1 MKSTV
6 TTFVFFLLAATSS
19 ATFAREPVAEPQIVR
34 TEATA
39 GRSSVGHRGSVPPKP
54 TPTPPTRPTSSVDTR
69 KQKRC
74 RHYHKTVVIACRKP
88 TSR

>member
-6 TTFVFFLLAATSS
+6 TTFVLFLLAATSS
-19 ATFAREPVAEPQIVR
+19 ATFAREPVAGPQIVR

-39 GRSSVGHRGSVPPKP
+39 ERSSAAAETAS
-54 TPTPPTRPTSSVDTR
+54 TPSTRPSSSADTR

-74 RHYHKTVVIACRKP
+74 RNHHKTLGIACRRP
-88 TSR
+88 ASQ

>member
-6 TTFVFFLLAATSS
+6 TTFVFLLLAATSS
-19 ATFAREPVAEPQIVR
+19 ATFAREPVAEPQRAR

-39 GRSSVGHRGSVPPKP
+39 ERSSAAPETAS
-54 TPTPPTRPTSSVDTR
+54 TPSTRPSSSVDTR

>member
-1 MKSTV
+1 MKSTI

-19 ATFAREPVAEPQIVR
+19 ATFAREPVAGPQSVR

-39 GRSSVGHRGSVPPKP
+39 ERGSAAPETAS
-54 TPTPPTRPTSSVDTR
+54 TPSTRPSSSADTR

-74 RHYHKTVVIACRKP
+74 RHHHKTVLIACRKP
-88 TSR
+88 ASR

>member
-1 MKSTV
+1 MKSPV

-19 ATFAREPVAEPQIVR
+19 ATFAREPVAEPQSAR

-39 GRSSVGHRGSVPPKP
+39 ERSTAAPETAS
-54 TPTPPTRPTSSVDTR
+54 TPSTRPSSSADPR

-74 RHYHKTVVIACRKP
+74 RHYYKTVGIACRKP
-88 TSR
+88 VSR

>member
-19 ATFAREPVAEPQIVR
+19 ATFAREPVAEPQSAR

-39 GRSSVGHRGSVPPKP
+39 ERSTAAPETAS
-54 TPTPPTRPTSSVDTR
+54 TPSTRPSSSVDTR

-74 RHYHKTVVIACRKP
+74 RHYYKTVGIACRKP
-88 TSR
+88 VSR